1 MSCED
6 ASLSSVG
13 LVLLF
18 FLLPLVCECVC
29 FTAKRHQIENMDIED
44 ITRQRRVHEK
54 REIEVILGGAR
65 N

>member
-29 FTAKRHQIENMDIED
+29 FKAKRRQIENTDIED
-44 ITRQRRVHEK
+44 IRDKDASMMK
-54 REIEVILGGAR
+54 RE
-65 N
+65 